1 MIKALTNERK
11 QYTKWF
17 TNEYKFTQKTL
28 VKGVKFD
35 EANDTFV
42 AQLHWIEEVPVFN
55 PVLVA
60 KRKTPVK
67 PDRYDRVE
75 KYEAIEVQKE
85 WVKEQFGA
93 KMYQQI
99 VNMRQDPAHK
109 WVQAPRDVVM
119 YIGKQKGCRC
129 ALRLL
134 KAQ

>member
-1 MIKALTNERK
+1 M
-11 QYTKWF
+11 
-17 TNEYKFTQKTL
+17 
-28 VKGVKFD
+28 KGVKFD

-42 AQLHWIEEVPVFN
+42 AQLRWIEEVPVYN
-55 PVLVA
+55 PLLVA

-75 KYEAIEVQKE
+75 KYETIEVEKE
-85 WVKEQFGA
+85 WVKEQFGE

-99 VNMRQDPAHK
+99 VNMRQDPAHR

-119 YIGKQKGCRC
+119 FIGSRKWLVCVTS
-129 ALRLL
+129 L